1 MTPPRATA
9 QGTHVSKEATM
20 NRIQG
25 KFAVITGAS
34 AGIGEACAR
43 ELAKHGADL
52 MLLAR
57 RGERLDALRHDLHD
71 QFGVNVR
78 TRVFDIRVRAQ
89 SEALRD
95 DLLEEGSIPDILI
108 NNAGLARGMATLQE
122 GDPDDWDEMIDTNV
136 KGLLYV
142 TRALLPLMVEK
153 NRGHIVNIGS
163 IAGRWVYPQGNV
175 YNATKFAVYAL
186 SEGMNLDLAG
196 TKVRVTSI
204 DPGAVETEFSKVRF
218 HGDEERAQTVY
229 QGYTPLSARD
239 VADAV
244 CYSLNVPE
252 HWYVHQM
259 MIMCTDQ
266 RGTVFHK
273 KAN

>member
-1 MTPPRATA
+1 
-9 QGTHVSKEATM
+9 M

-25 KFAVITGAS
+25 KLAIVTGAS

-43 ELAKHGADL
+43 ELARRGADL
-52 MLLAR
+52 ILLAR
-57 RGERLDALRHDLHD
+57 RGERLDELQHELHAE
-71 QFGVNVR
+71 FGVNVR
-78 TRVFDIRVRAQ
+78 TRVFDVRVRAQ

-95 DLLEEGSIPDILI
+95 EMVAVGITPDILI
-108 NNAGLARGMATLQE
+108 NNAGLARGMATLHE

-142 TRALLPLMVEK
+142 SRAILPLMVER
-153 NRGHIVNIGS
+153 NSGHVINIGS

-186 SEGMNLDLAG
+186 NEGMNVDLAG
-196 TKVRVTSI
+196 TQVRVTSI

-218 HGDEERAQTVY
+218 HGDEERADTVY
-229 QGYTPLSARD
+229 KGYTPLSAED
-239 VADAV
+239 VADSV
-244 CYSLNVPE
+244 CYALNVPE

-266 RGTVFHK
+266 RGTVFNK
-273 KAN
+273 KTD